1 MAIVIEQF
9 GGAEELIFA
18 EKAAVGMLSR
28 FEKRRD
34 ETVMAGEPVD
44 DV

>member
-9 GGAEELIFA
+9 GSAKELVFA
-18 EKAAVGMLSR
+18 EKAAAGMLSS